1 LVHGQRDFSPAGVE
15 LNKAGFPFLGAG
27 VDDLA
32 NRYVA
37 ALVHRRRKHRIN
49 SFVSA
54 ADASRTAAM
63 TSTARN
69 GSNMLERQPDG
80 LSTRAVSDLDRAG
93 LPKFFELVQMRRGGL
108 LRGIRRSRKHDP
120 S

>member
-1 LVHGQRDFSPAGVE
+1 LVYGQRDFSPAGVE
-15 LNKAGFPFLGAG
+15 LNKEGFPLLGAR

-37 ALVHRRRKHRIN
+37 ALVSGGSKHRFN

-54 ADASRTAAM
+54 ADASRTAAK

-80 LSTRAVSDLDRAG
+80 LSTRAVSQLDRAG
-93 LPKFFELVQMRRGGL
+93 LAQVF
-108 LRGIRRSRKHDP
+108 
-120 S
+120 